1 MKITK
6 FDLPSLRLISADIE
20 TALKP
25 IAEKYGITFTYKGA
39 RFTASNATFK
49 VEGITI
55 GTDGVTVSKERQD
68 FLQYHSL
75 FNLPKE
81 VLDQEVNFAGDVY
94 LITGLNTRSQKYP
107 VTAKRVSDGRE
118 FKLGADGVRNSWER
132 KNKVLV

>member
-6 FDLPSLRLISADIE
+6 FDRTNLRLIADYLK
-20 TALKP
+20 TAL
-25 IAEKYGITFTYKGA
+25 ASVEEKYGITFTYKGA

-49 VEGITI
+49 IEGITI
-55 GTDGVTVSKERQD
+55 GTDGVAVSKERQD

-81 VLDQEVNFAGDVY
+81 VLDQEVDFAGDVFVV
-94 LITGLNTRSQKYP
+94 TGLNTRSQKYP
-107 VTAKRVSDGRE
+107 VTAKRVSDGKG

-132 KNKVLV
+132 KNKVIA